1 MRLSDEVLSN
11 ILNLQQQLLLLIDRA
26 KATEY
31 LILEQLGETELTLE
45 ALDELQNVTE
55 KLKSPFSRFYS
66 LLLRIAEAQPIAN
79 TDTLELLTR
88 TIQQAEATIA
98 SAKVSIEEAVQDL
111 GIN

>member
-1 MRLSDEVLSN
+1 
-11 ILNLQQQLLLLIDRA
+11 
-26 KATEY
+26 
-31 LILEQLGETELTLE
+31 
-45 ALDELQNVTE
+45 
-55 KLKSPFSRFYS
+55 
-66 LLLRIAEAQPIAN
+66 LRIAEAQPIAN